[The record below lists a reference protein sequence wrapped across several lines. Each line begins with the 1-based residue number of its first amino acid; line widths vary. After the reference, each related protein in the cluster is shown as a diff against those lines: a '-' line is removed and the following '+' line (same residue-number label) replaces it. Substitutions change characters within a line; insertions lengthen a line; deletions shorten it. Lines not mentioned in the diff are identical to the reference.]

1 MGPDPSAMEETSI
14 QQIVER
20 FRQNVPLS
28 IRVDLLGPP
37 AAGKSTLCGKVF
49 ASQQTKSKWL
59 GMEEAKAIATQSAI
73 MNAMPAISLKRRL
86 IKIFHLL
93 SRCDSIR
100 CAENFADCHSPFS
113 LPLLKDKLMETF
125 TTFHDSF
132 LEALAEQWHDPDTEM
147 PPRFERFNKV
157 RKWVSELLFI
167 TTFLG
172 ESKLLADNARLTKGM
187 SELLSNRD
195 VKDAEKIVSHYCRSP
210 LAPSGIIHL
219 AGNPKT
225 IVERSQQRL
234 SSSGTV
240 NPGHSSKSGE
250 EIALYTD
257 KRNAANKRAVRFF
270 EQEKIAVLNLSAETP
285 VDTNLN
291 LTLNFLSNLK
301 RD

>member
-1 MGPDPSAMEETSI
+1 MGPDPSAMEEPSI

-20 FRQNVPLS
+20 FRKNVPLS

-59 GMEEAKAIATQSAI
+59 AMEEAKAIATQNAI

-86 IKIFHLL
+86 IKISHLL
-93 SRCDSIR
+93 SRSDSIR
-100 CAENFADCHSPFS
+100 FAENFADCHSPFS

-157 RKWVSELLFI
+157 RKWVSELLFV

-172 ESKLLADNARLTKGM
+172 ESKLD
-187 SELLSNRD
+187 
-195 VKDAEKIVSHYCRSP
+195 
-210 LAPSGIIHL
+210 
-219 AGNPKT
+219 
-225 IVERSQQRL
+225 ERN
-234 SSSGTV
+234 G
-240 NPGHSSKSGE
+240 
-250 EIALYTD
+250 
-257 KRNAANKRAVRFF
+257 
-270 EQEKIAVLNLSAETP
+270 
-285 VDTNLN
+285 
-291 LTLNFLSNLK
+291 
-301 RD
+301 